1 MDLVSFRNRLAQ
13 RSGVTLH
20 EGIGISPANADARGY
35 LESPVPVANR
45 SLDTENKIS
54 MRSEKRGNAQG
65 RYYDD
70 EVDLVDPN
78 NLVDEALDRGFGG
91 KGKGGDDSDDEIS
104 REKKAASKKYY
115 GIGRGQGGEGGDYD
129 DVAETK
135 RRNKADA
142 QRSQKSASNKSAS
155 DGKQS
160 EQHYEEPYNSRAES
174 QRLSSMYSKN
184 VDHEGH
190 ASSQGSVGPDL
201 NWNMDSTHVKKEKT
215 FSEATGVYSSA
226 QHDQVQHSANYN
238 QQSGKHDQ
246 HSVRTGGKE
255 EAFSDAAGVYSHET
269 HHSEQ
274 QQGRQ
279 SHGKQDSRKSAQSS
293 KKEVEEEDDSPFLPP
308 ILPKKPKQQPK
319 FVVQSREI
327 ATQITADALV
337 PAQVVPDYWISKDTT
352 INRQYDDLA
361 LRRANIQT
369 GQTQMSQQQQSRLEY
384 DNRPMTY
391 RSTFTDY
398 EPPTEAQQ
406 GFEFEAISDEEQGDV
421 YSRLNDGKTYQ
432 KDAGTDLWMQKT
444 DISFTVLLYL
454 KKNLGINWKRAGQY
468 LGVSR
473 ERLRRIE
480 DVGIANARTGIE
492 KMAQDMLFE
501 WAEKDP
507 QPTVAKLCAALEAA
521 DLSKL
526 SQGVMEKV
534 QKEKSSPTKRRKAK
548 KAAKGRKVDDA
559 IKVPISEET
568 IPYRVMVYLKDNL
581 GESWKDLAVCLK
593 IPSPKIKAIEAEAWQ
608 VEKMAYDMLHEWRQR
623 DKEAA
628 TVDRLIEALE
638 KAQCKKLVKGVA
650 ARSQSYH
657 FRIAA

>member
-1 MDLVSFRNRLAQ
+1 
-13 RSGVTLH
+13 
-20 EGIGISPANADARGY
+20 
-35 LESPVPVANR
+35 
-45 SLDTENKIS
+45 
-54 MRSEKRGNAQG
+54 
-65 RYYDD
+65 
-70 EVDLVDPN
+70 
-78 NLVDEALDRGFGG
+78 
-91 KGKGGDDSDDEIS
+91 
-104 REKKAASKKYY
+104 
-115 GIGRGQGGEGGDYD
+115 
-129 DVAETK
+129 
-135 RRNKADA
+135 
-142 QRSQKSASNKSAS
+142 
-155 DGKQS
+155 
-160 EQHYEEPYNSRAES
+160 
-174 QRLSSMYSKN
+174 
-184 VDHEGH
+184 
-190 ASSQGSVGPDL
+190 
-201 NWNMDSTHVKKEKT
+201 
-215 FSEATGVYSSA
+215 
-226 QHDQVQHSANYN
+226 
-238 QQSGKHDQ
+238 
-246 HSVRTGGKE
+246 
-255 EAFSDAAGVYSHET
+255 
-269 HHSEQ
+269 
-274 QQGRQ
+274 
-279 SHGKQDSRKSAQSS
+279 
-293 KKEVEEEDDSPFLPP
+293 
-308 ILPKKPKQQPK
+308 
-319 FVVQSREI
+319 
-327 ATQITADALV
+327 
-337 PAQVVPDYWISKDTT
+337 
-352 INRQYDDLA
+352 
-361 LRRANIQT
+361 
-369 GQTQMSQQQQSRLEY
+369 MSQQQQSRLEY

-548 KAAKGRKVDDA
+548 KAGAKGRKVDDA